1 MAIAILGTCIV
12 TPPAWA
18 QQFMTSIVDV
28 RQGSELSALAS
39 GLGEGGYDL
48 QDGTWVSFDKWY
60 HTDWPEVHVDFL
72 TQFSSYSGLLWGFST
87 GERGEK
93 YEIQPGLKLGLITQT
108 QLTPTSTLTFSMAT
122 TIWGSFSE
130 LPCEADYG
138 EFFGSY
144 TVNCRLAATD
154 MAPEDTL
161 RYMIN
166 EEPSRL
172 NLSLSF
178 RGNF

>member
-1 MAIAILGTCIV
+1 MLGTGVV

-18 QQFMTSIVDV
+18 QQFMTSLVDV
-28 RQGSELSALAS
+28 RQGSELSTLAS
-39 GLGEGGYDL
+39 SLGEGGYEL

-72 TQFSSYSGLLWGFST
+72 TQFSAESGLLWGFST

-108 QLTPTSTLTFSMAT
+108 HLTPTSTLAFSVTT

-138 EFFGSY
+138 VFGSY

-161 RYMIN
+161 RYMIR
-166 EEPSRL
+166 EKPSRL

-178 RGNF
+178 RANF